1 MTREGMDGGNG
12 QAMNETACQF
22 LKPRT
27 LRPPLC
33 SLKRDASER
42 NPEAPCGIGLPKR
55 CPWPELRESEIRR
68 LERANR
74 ASEAPV
80 SMLVRMARKASG
92 E

>member
-1 MTREGMDGGNG
+1 MTEGH
-12 QAMNETACQF
+12 ACQF

-33 SLKRDASER
+33 SLKRDGLER

-55 CPWPELRESEIRR
+55 CPWPELREAEIRR

-74 ASEAPV
+74 ASQTPA
-80 SMLVRMARKASG
+80 SLLVRLARRG
-92 E
+92 RG